1 MQFSNSPLAK
11 RLNDMNKDAYTKAFL
26 QAAEIPLTEKNIK
39 EYKAVWWWSFRKK
52 EQGGLRLTE
61 QALEFIEEHA
71 KIKTYK
77 IEFPK
82 EFAFTP
88 QVLLW
93 LDNYI
98 DSPFF
103 VNKKHIIVMKE
114 KAAFELY
121 LLSGDVRKLGHNR
134 AMSKRLSQEST
145 PE

>member
-1 MQFSNSPLAK
+1 MQFSNSHRAK

-26 QAAEIPLTEKNIK
+26 QAAEIPVTEKNIK
-39 EYKAVWWWSFRKK
+39 EYKAVWWWSFRNKA
-52 EQGGLRLTE
+52 QGGLRLTD

-145 PE
+145 PD

>member
-1 MQFSNSPLAK
+1 
-11 RLNDMNKDAYTKAFL
+11 MNKDAYTKAFL
-26 QAAEIPLTEKNIK
+26 QAAEIPVTEKTIK
-39 EYKAVWWWSFRKK
+39 EYKAVWWWSFRNKS
-52 EQGGLRLTE
+52 QGGLRLTD

-103 VNKKHIIVMKE
+103 ANKKHIIVMKE

>member
-1 MQFSNSPLAK
+1 
-11 RLNDMNKDAYTKAFL
+11 MNKDAYTKAFL
-26 QAAEIPLTEKNIK
+26 QAAELPVNEKNIK

-52 EQGGLRLTE
+52 DQGGLRLTD

>member
-1 MQFSNSPLAK
+1 LQFSNSPLAK

-145 PE
+145 PK

>member
-1 MQFSNSPLAK
+1 MRFINLPLAK
-11 RLNDMNKDAYTKAFL
+11 RSNDMNKDAYTKAFL
-26 QAAEIPLTEKNIK
+26 QAAELPVNEKNIK
-39 EYKAVWWWSFRKK
+39 DYKAVWWWSFRNKD
-52 EQGGLRLTE
+52 QGGLRLTE

-103 VNKKHIIVMKE
+103 VNKKYIIVMKE

>member
-1 MQFSNSPLAK
+1 MRFSNSPPAK
-11 RLNDMNKDAYTKAFL
+11 RLNDINKDAYTKAFL
-26 QAAEIPLTEKNIK
+26 QAAELPVNEKNIK
-39 EYKAVWWWSFRKK
+39 DYKAVWWWSFRNKD
-52 EQGGLRLTE
+52 QGGLRLTD
-61 QALEFIEEHA
+61 QALEFIEEYA

-98 DSPFF
+98 DSPFY

-114 KAAFELY
+114 KTAFELY
-121 LLSGDVRKLGHNR
+121 LLSGDVRKLGHSR
-134 AMSKRLSQEST
+134 AMNKRLSQEST
-145 PE
+145 PD

>member
-1 MQFSNSPLAK
+1 
-11 RLNDMNKDAYTKAFL
+11 MNKDAYTKAFL
-26 QAAEIPLTEKNIK
+26 QAAEIPLTEKTIK
-39 EYKAVWWWSFRKK
+39 EYKAVWWWSFRNKK
-52 EQGGLRLTE
+52 QGGLRLTD

>member
-1 MQFSNSPLAK
+1 
-11 RLNDMNKDAYTKAFL
+11 MNKDAYTEAFL
-26 QAAEIPLTEKNIK
+26 QAAELPVNEKNIK
-39 EYKAVWWWSFRKK
+39 DYKAVWWWSFRKK
-52 EQGGLRLTE
+52 DQGGLRLTE

-121 LLSGDVRKLGHNR
+121 LLSGDVRKLGHSR

>member
-1 MQFSNSPLAK
+1 MK

-26 QAAEIPLTEKNIK
+26 QAAELPVNEKNIK
-39 EYKAVWWWSFRKK
+39 DYKAIWWWSFRKK
-52 EQGGLRLTE
+52 DQGGLRLTE
-61 QALEFIEEHA
+61 QALEFIEKYA

-145 PE
+145 PD

>member
-1 MQFSNSPLAK
+1 
-11 RLNDMNKDAYTKAFL
+11 MNKDAYTKAFL
-26 QAAEIPLTEKNIK
+26 QAAELPVNEKNIK
-39 EYKAVWWWSFRKK
+39 DYKAVWWWSFRNKD
-52 EQGGLRLTE
+52 QGGLRLTE

-103 VNKKHIIVMKE
+103 VNKKYIIVMKE

-134 AMSKRLSQEST
+134 AMNQRLSQEST
-145 PE
+145 ST

>member
-1 MQFSNSPLAK
+1 MLCTNSQQVK

-26 QAAEIPLTEKNIK
+26 QAAELPVNEKNIK
-39 EYKAVWWWSFRKK
+39 DYKAVWWWSFRNKD
-52 EQGGLRLTE
+52 QGGLRLTE
-61 QALEFIEEHA
+61 QALEFIQEHA
-71 KIKTYK
+71 KLKTYK

>member
-1 MQFSNSPLAK
+1 MQFTNSLPAK

-26 QAAEIPLTEKNIK
+26 QAAEIPVTEKTIK
-39 EYKAVWWWSFRKK
+39 EYKAVWWWSFRNKK
-52 EQGGLRLTE
+52 QGGLRLTD
-61 QALEFIEEHA
+61 QALKFIEEYA

-134 AMSKRLSQEST
+134 AMSKRLSQEFT

>member
-1 MQFSNSPLAK
+1 LQFTNLLLAK

-26 QAAEIPLTEKNIK
+26 QAAEIPVTEKNIK
-39 EYKAVWWWSFRKK
+39 DYNAVWWWSFRKK
-52 EQGGLRLTE
+52 DQGGLRLTE
-61 QALEFIEEHA
+61 QALKFIDEYA

>member
-11 RLNDMNKDAYTKAFL
+11 RLNDMNKDAYTRAFL
-26 QAAEIPLTEKNIK
+26 QAAEIPVTEKNIK
-39 EYKAVWWWSFRKK
+39 EYKAVWWWSFRNKK
-52 EQGGLRLTE
+52 QGGLRLTD
-61 QALEFIEEHA
+61 QALKFIEEYA

>member
-1 MQFSNSPLAK
+1 MLTIK
-11 RLNDMNKDAYTKAFL
+11 L
-26 QAAEIPLTEKNIK
+26 QKLTCTSLIKKNIK
-39 EYKAVWWWSFRKK
+39 EYKAVWWWSFRNKT
-52 EQGGLRLTE
+52 QGGLRLTD

-103 VNKKHIIVMKE
+103 VNKKHIFLKHRHYN
-114 KAAFELY
+114 F
-121 LLSGDVRKLGHNR
+121 
-134 AMSKRLSQEST
+134 
-145 PE
+145 